1 MKAVE
6 LVLFQTIAEFAAG
19 DLAEAVRMAV
29 AMRVLVHE
37 TGSSKPL
44 LKQLAGN

>member
-29 AMRVLVHE
+29 RAIILNSRFL
-37 TGSSKPL
+37 TALP
-44 LKQLAGN
+44 